1 MERRM
6 AKYDVVGRV
15 DSVANDTGCL
25 RLKKEINARTQKWH
39 PYPSYQHHAHPAEA
53 KKKKKKKLSN
63 ACLNGVTKECADIE
77 YTHR

>member
-1 MERRM
+1 M

-53 KKKKKKKLSN
+53 KKKKKKTFKCMSERSN
-63 ACLNGVTKECADIE
+63 ERV
-77 YTHR
+77 R